1 MRSVRF
7 RLLSTLAALAAA
19 ILTVSAAD
27 PFESDNTAV
36 LSVATLAHG
45 VTQTRD
51 LDGSG
56 DIDYIAV
63 DPVPGFSYEV
73 RVMTAGFFTANLS
86 RRNGSDGVVQAGDTL
101 PVGTTRLSTGQLTGG
116 SSHSSSVM
124 RWIESANAAE
134 RTRYLRIDSGGTVR
148 TAANSRYTVDFR
160 ETTAVLPALQQLG
173 HADHRARHADGDAA
187 GRLQHRQRLQL
198 GGALPRRRVRRV
210 RPHAE
215 RLADRIPARRA
226 TPWRPTGRWWCRPPS
241 TRRPRAGRFASPTP
255 AATAVCRRRRWRS
268 SQPPGSRSTPPAC
281 RVRTDRPDASRQTA
295 TVVGS

>member
-134 RTRYLRIDSGGTVR
+134 RTRYLRIDSGGAVR
-148 TAANSRYTVDFR
+148 TAANSQYTVDFR
-160 ETTAVLPALQQLG
+160 ETTLYCPRYNNSGTQTTVLIMQTAMPPDVFSIANGCNWEARFHDGAYNVFG
-173 HADHRARHADGDAA
+173 HALNGSLTGSNSSGNALATNGTIVVSTATYAPASSGSIRIANTCGY
-187 GRLQHRQRLQL
+187 
-198 GGALPRRRVRRV
+198 GGVQAKAVALEPATGFAFDTTCLPR
-210 RPHAE
+210 PY
-215 RLADRIPARRA
+215 
-226 TPWRPTGRWWCRPPS
+226 
-241 TRRPRAGRFASPTP
+241 
-255 AATAVCRRRRWRS
+255 
-268 SQPPGSRSTPPAC
+268 
-281 RVRTDRPDASRQTA
+281 
-295 TVVGS
+295 